1 MARSHSTDLV
11 SLVAGVLF
19 LGIVC
24 TWALERADLL
34 AGIRGW
40 LLPLLLV
47 GVGVYGLV
55 GARPRRSRDRAT
67 DS

>member
-1 MARSHSTDLV
+1 MIRSHSTDLV

-19 LGIVC
+19 LGIVG
-24 TWALERADLL
+24 TWALERADLF

-55 GARPRRSRDRAT
+55 GARPRRRQDQAS